1 MRSEIS
7 PQGQEPATQA
17 VDSPPERGKLK
28 DLHKQSLGWAYA
40 KDLLKP
46 SYHLRKIVDDLKA
59 ARHALAERDL
69 DRIRHDEEAL
79 ARAFRGRMFATFLL
93 SGMFGVMG
101 PLFGTAFQYST
112 GNPTEGFFVGLI
124 IANLFGTIGYQIIWH
139 TAHRRMYKDRS
150 RSLWGRFVALER
162 DLLSLQWDGMRY
174 TALFLLVTVPIMLL
188 IIKGLEWAAAPVA
201 KAIPFAVIGPMV
213 EMIFIHSSLVRVMGD
228 LFERHSHRVAHNYW
242 VETHPGQDLPEQADS

>member
-1 MRSEIS
+1 MRSEIT
-7 PQGQEPATQA
+7 PQGQEPSA
-17 VDSPPERGKLK
+17 PPEDPIKPRGQLK
-28 DLHKQSLGWAYA
+28 EFYKQPLGWAYA
-40 KDLLKP
+40 RDLLKP
-46 SYHLRKIVDDLKA
+46 SYHLRKIVDDFKA

-69 DRIRHDEEAL
+69 DRIRHDEDAL

-101 PLFGTAFQYST
+101 PIFGSAFQYST

-124 IANLFGTIGYQIIWH
+124 IANLFGTIGYQIIWY

-150 RSLWGRFVALER
+150 GSFWGRFMALEK
-162 DLLSLQWDGMRY
+162 DLLALQWDGMRY

-188 IIKGLEWAAAPVA
+188 LIKGIEWVAAPVA

-242 VETHPGQDLPEQADS
+242 ADTHPGREER